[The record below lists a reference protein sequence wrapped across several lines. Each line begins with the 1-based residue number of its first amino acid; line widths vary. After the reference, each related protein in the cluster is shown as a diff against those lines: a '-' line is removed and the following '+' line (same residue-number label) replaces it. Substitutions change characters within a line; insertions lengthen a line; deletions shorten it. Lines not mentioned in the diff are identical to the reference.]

1 MHLAVERAHPDDTLV
16 ALAPQPG
23 LDLGCELDLGHALAE
38 HAGDA
43 FVDSGDHG
51 PGLTDALELPRAL
64 HRSQPPDQARAVRE
78 LEGAQPLRVVEVA
91 ERRQHVELEAEPT
104 ARDAGPVQRRGEIPQ
119 RAERLDALERRLGPR
134 PLERPAHEQD
144 GLALGRDDEVG
155 VLRRT
160 GEVVEVDG
168 LDEHGAVQL
177 VVSQGLLEGA
187 DTALHLSCG
196 DELIHR
202 GRFCP

>member
-1 MHLAVERAHPDDTLV
+1 MHLPVERPHPDDTLV
-16 ALAPQPG
+16 PLAPQPR
-23 LDLGCELDLGHALAE
+23 LDLGGELDLGHPLAQHARDALV
-38 HAGDA
+38 HAGD
-43 FVDSGDHG
+43 HG
-51 PGLTDALELPRAL
+51 GGLADALELPGAL

-78 LEGAQPLRVVEVA
+78 LEGREPLRVVEVA

-134 PLERPAHEQD
+134 SLERPAHEQH

-155 VLRRT
+155 VLRRA

-168 LDEHGAVQL
+168 LHQHGARQAL
-177 VVSQGLLEGA
+177 LSQRLLEGGE
-187 DTALHLSCG
+187 TALHLGCR
-196 DELIHR
+196 DELVHR